1 MTRKMKKAEVAR
13 LKAEEAA
20 ARERHQAMEKARTAE
35 KLEADQAKE
44 AEARLADGDFAD
56 EVEHDYRFVPPQAV
70 FEIKRGTDPDRI
82 LDLKYATPK
91 RVY

>member
-1 MTRKMKKAEVAR
+1 MKSLV
-13 LKAEEAA
+13 LGGTWPPSSCSW
-20 ARERHQAMEKARTAE
+20 MFFFLPPVTA
-35 KLEADQAKE
+35 
-44 AEARLADGDFAD
+44 GNSPVSNFFAD